1 MQKIYLLAFYGLGF
15 LAIYMMATT
24 VYFSLLNL

>member
-1 MQKIYLLAFYGLGF
+1 MRNLYLLAFYGLGF

-24 VYFSLLNL
+24 IYFSLLNL